1 MVVTGGASG
10 IGVDTCAALAK
21 AGDRVYLCAR
31 SRPLLPP
38 DRAVAAGC

>member
-21 AGDRVYLCAR
+21 AGARVYLCAR
-31 SRPLLPP
+31 SKT
-38 DRAVAAGC
+38 AAQEVMHKIK